1 MTRPAVDQLLYL
13 LDEAFT
19 GQEWHAL
26 LPNLRTVTPD
36 AWNWLPPG
44 GHRSI
49 RAIVQHVGGCKFM
62 YENHAFG
69 DASLTWDHPLVV
81 GEEVNNDLASASAWL
96 REGHERLRQ
105 SIAAL
110 SDADLARPRMT
121 NWGETKETRWIVTVM
136 IQHDLYHSGEI
147 NHLRA
152 LHDRDDRW
160 AYDRDN

>member
-49 RAIVQHVGGCKFM
+49 RAIVQHVGAG
-62 YENHAFG
+62 
-69 DASLTWDHPLVV
+69 ASSCTRTMP
-81 GEEVNNDLASASAWL
+81 SAT
-96 REGHERLRQ
+96 
-105 SIAAL
+105 
-110 SDADLARPRMT
+110 PR
-121 NWGETKETRWIVTVM
+121 
-136 IQHDLYHSGEI
+136 
-147 NHLRA
+147 
-152 LHDRDDRW
+152 
-160 AYDRDN
+160 

>member
-81 GEEVNNDLASASAWL
+81 GEVNNGLASATAWL

-105 SIAAL
+105 DDQLGRAEG
-110 SDADLARPRMT
+110 DAVDCDGDDPARPLPL
-121 NWGETKETRWIVTVM
+121 W
-136 IQHDLYHSGEI
+136 
-147 NHLRA
+147 
-152 LHDRDDRW
+152 RDQSPTGAPRS
-160 AYDRDN
+160 